1 MVTRDGK
8 LLETLGRGLTPLAPG
23 VRGIEA
29 VDLLTIRLVV
39 PGAAVGTALATC
51 CTRLPTSRTCR

>member
-8 LLETLGRGLTPLAPG
+8 LLETLG
-23 VRGIEA
+23 RGIEA

-51 CTRLPTSRTCR
+51 CTRLPTSRT